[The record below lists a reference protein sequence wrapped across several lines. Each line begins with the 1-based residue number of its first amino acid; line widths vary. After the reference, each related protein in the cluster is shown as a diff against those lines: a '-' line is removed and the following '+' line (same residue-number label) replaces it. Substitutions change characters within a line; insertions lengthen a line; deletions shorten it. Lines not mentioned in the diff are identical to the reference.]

1 MISEVRI
8 MQTYFTNSRAVLGF
22 RPQGCYE
29 NIAGGRKV
37 LECVAITY
45 DSDHTAHH
53 SIFRRNT
60 PT

>member
-1 MISEVRI
+1 MIIPCCV
-8 MQTYFTNSRAVLGF
+8 VLGF

-45 DSDHTAHH
+45 DSDLTPHH

-60 PT
+60 PR